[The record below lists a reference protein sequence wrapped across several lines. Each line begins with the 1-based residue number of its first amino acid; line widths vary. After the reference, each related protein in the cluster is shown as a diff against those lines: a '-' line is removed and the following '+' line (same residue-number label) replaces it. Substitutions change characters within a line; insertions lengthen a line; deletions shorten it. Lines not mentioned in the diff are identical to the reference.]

1 MVINFYRTAKLSLC
15 IAVLLII
22 ESWGGKP
29 SLLLIVRNSI
39 TRLFLLYFYFVVLL
53 FLASQ
58 YNYDFSKERAVIS
71 R

>member
-1 MVINFYRTAKLSLC
+1 MVINFFRTAKLSLS

-29 SLLLIVRNSI
+29 SLLLIVKNAI
-39 TRLFLLYFYFVVLL
+39 TRLFLLYFYFVLL

>member
-1 MVINFYRTAKLSLC
+1 MVIDFFRTAKLSLS

-58 YNYDFSKERAVIS
+58 YNYDFSKERGVIS

>member
-1 MVINFYRTAKLSLC
+1 MVINFFRTAKLSLS
-15 IAVLLII
+15 IAVPLIT

-29 SLLLIVRNSI
+29 SLLLIVKNAI
-39 TRLFLLYFYFVVLL
+39 TRLFLLYFYFVLL

>member
-1 MVINFYRTAKLSLC
+1 MVIDFFRTARLSLSV
-15 IAVLLII
+15 AVLLII
-22 ESWGGKP
+22 GKP